1 MLYEERL
8 TSQRVGNLPH
18 SLTRIKKRSRPLL
31 ELEEELS
38 GRITNLLNFKLKREQ
53 EITVESMFMNEDVL
67 VLLPTGKNSVN
78 IINVDSKWRQRQTR
92 DQAIPGSSPAL
103 ATTWI

>member
-1 MLYEERL
+1 M
-8 TSQRVGNLPH
+8 
-18 SLTRIKKRSRPLL
+18 

-38 GRITNLLNFKLKREQ
+38 ARITDLLNFKLKKEQ

-78 IINVDSKWRQRQTR
+78 NINVDYKWRKRRTR
-92 DQAIPGSSPAL
+92 HQAVPGSSPAL
-103 ATTWI
+103 ATTWICFTVAPSSNPRPRL

>member
-1 MLYEERL
+1 M
-8 TSQRVGNLPH
+8 
-18 SLTRIKKRSRPLL
+18 

-38 GRITNLLNFKLKREQ
+38 ARITDLLNFKLKREQ
-53 EITVESMFMNEDVL
+53 EITVESMFMSEDVL

-78 IINVDSKWRQRQTR
+78 IINVDSKWRQRRTR
-92 DQAIPGSSPAL
+92 DQAVPGSSPAL